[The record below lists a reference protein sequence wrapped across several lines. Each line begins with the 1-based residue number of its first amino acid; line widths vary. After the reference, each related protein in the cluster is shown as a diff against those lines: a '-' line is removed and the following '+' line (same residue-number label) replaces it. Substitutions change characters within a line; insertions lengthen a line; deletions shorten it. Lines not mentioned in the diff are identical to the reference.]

1 MALTRVR
8 PHDDRSWNWYRL
20 DGCGSEEARGRPGR
34 WLSCHEGVKRSQT
47 LSPEVTEVVE
57 RAPTKPRSD
66 AEDETLAV
74 CAGDYLLNGAR
85 CCRKGPHRGRAEANR
100 KDNGKISDICNN
112 WR

>member
-85 CCRKGPHRGRAEANR
+85 CCRKGPHRERR
-100 KDNGKISDICNN
+100 KQTEKITERFQIFVNN